1 MPVLVVTVPG
11 HPPPSLFNALVCTFA
26 EGSALE
32 PARLHL
38 HLPMQ
43 ALRQAAAMQD
53 NGT

>member
-1 MPVLVVTVPG
+1 MPVLVVRVTG
-11 HPPPSLFNALVCTFA
+11 HPPPSLFNALIRTFA

-38 HLPMQ
+38 HLLMQ
-43 ALRQAAAMQD
+43 ALMQAAAMQD